1 MSQIFIMCMVLCGC
15 AKKQAPVYNEPTE
28 APKSQVSDPAAS
40 VFDKSTI
47 DERIKDYVSDIQACY
62 EQALKKD
69 SGVHGRV
76 VMRFDIDQKGKVVNL
91 ETQENSLSSPEF
103 TKCLVDVFSNMQFP
117 TGMQSDSVGS
127 NGTKNVSVSY
137 PLLFSPE

>member
-1 MSQIFIMCMVLCGC
+1 MSLMLIMSMVLCGC
-15 AKKQAPVYNEPTE
+15 AKKQVLVHNESTEVPT
-28 APKSQVSDPAAS
+28 SQVSDPAVS
-40 VFDKSTI
+40 LFDKSTI

-69 SGVHGRV
+69 SGGHGRI
-76 VMRFDIDQKGKVVNL
+76 VMRFDIDQKGNVVNL
-91 ETQENSLSSPEF
+91 EPQENSLSPGF

-117 TGMQSDSVGS
+117 KGMQNDIVGS

-137 PLLFSPE
+137 PLLFSSE